1 MDLAQHIKLINEN
14 GLVIDVLV
22 VKDSAT
28 GDYRTLNS
36 LFAFSSGG
44 IFNHADEA
52 LKAVFNGLVRI
63 PEGKMI
69 REIYTG
75 EAPEF
80 LSHDLIERLFEE
92 AKIALSDSA
101 ITG

>member
-1 MDLAQHIKLINEN
+1 MDIAQHIKLINES

-28 GDYRTLNS
+28 GEYRTLNS
-36 LFAFSSGG
+36 LFVFSPGV

-52 LKAVFNGLVRI
+52 IKGVFKGLVRI
-63 PEGKMI
+63 PEGKQI
-69 REIYTG
+69 KEIYTG

-92 AKIALSDSA
+92 AKIALIDPA